1 MEYFADI
8 RSLAITSSVISLV
21 LCVCMVYVFMTR
33 KTYAGFRYWTIA
45 SVLYSVGMVLMGL
58 RGLIP
63 DGFSII
69 IANGFLVA
77 GSCLIAHGLNE
88 FFEKSSCRRLLAL
101 LTATCVT
108 LCVYYTYFSPDINA
122 RIIIVSSVIAFVYSY
137 CSFLIFK
144 FFPRLLNGRNSFLVA
159 VFFLQGMWNVV
170 RVYYALYIEGKI
182 ADYMYASSFHGLTT
196 VIFFSGNIL
205 LILGLVAM
213 NFQRMEYDLLTA
225 LEEVKT
231 LQGIIPIC
239 SSCKKIRDDQGIW
252 NQIEAYISTHSEAEF
267 SHGICPECV
276 KKLYPEIGVD

>member
-8 RSLAITSSVISLV
+8 RSLAITSSVVSLV
-21 LCVCMVYVFMTR
+21 LCVCMVYVFITR

-58 RGLIP
+58 RGLMP

-69 IANGFLVA
+69 IANGFLVG

-88 FFEKSSCRRLLAL
+88 FFDRSSSRRLLAL

-108 LCVYYTYFSPDINA
+108 LCVYYTYFSPNVNA

-144 FFPRLLNGRNSFLVA
+144 FFPRILNGRNSFLVT
-159 VFFLQGMWNVV
+159 VFFLQGIWNVI
-170 RVYYALYIEGKI
+170 RVYYAFYIEGRI

-276 KKLYPEIGVD
+276 KKLYPDIDMD